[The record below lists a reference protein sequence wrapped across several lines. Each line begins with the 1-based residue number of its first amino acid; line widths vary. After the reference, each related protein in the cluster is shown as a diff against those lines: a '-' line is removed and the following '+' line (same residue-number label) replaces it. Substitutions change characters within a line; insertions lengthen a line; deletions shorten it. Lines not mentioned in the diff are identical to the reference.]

1 MPDDTDPISST
12 VAFLLKNFTLTFFF
26 AGLIVSLIII
36 AVRRPDRHGIWHV
49 LFTWFLIFS
58 IGITYIYNGVF
69 HIAFG
74 DMAAASIGWEN
85 NGFQAE
91 VGFASIGIGI
101 VGLMAAPR
109 RMPFSLKLAAM
120 IGPACFLWGAAG
132 AHIYDII
139 ETGNLA
145 PNNAGVILYTDIL
158 IPVIGFALWACA
170 YASRNRSAS
179 TPRAHYGI
187 GTGVTPSGASP
198 AAPPSGAV
206 STQMPPV

>member
-1 MPDDTDPISST
+1 MSDATDPISSAI
-12 VAFLLKNFTLTFFF
+12 AFLLKNFTLTFFF
-26 AGLIVSLIII
+26 AGLIVSLIVI
-36 AVRRPDRHGIWHV
+36 AVRRPDRHGRWQA

-58 IGITYIYNGVF
+58 IGIAYIYSGII

-85 NGFQAE
+85 NGFQTE

-101 VGLMAAPR
+101 VGLMAAAQ

-139 ETGNLA
+139 DTGNMA

-158 IPVIGFALWACA
+158 IPVIGFALWAGA
-170 YASRNRSAS
+170 YATRSRERETPAPHLSA
-179 TPRAHYGI
+179 
-187 GTGVTPSGASP
+187 
-198 AAPPSGAV
+198 
-206 STQMPPV
+206 